1 MRSARWLIAVV
12 LTGAVVMT
20 LSSPA
25 AAKCEPEKAGANYPN
40 LVGKKIKIAVDPSTP
55 PYTIRDPN
63 DFEKIVGFDADFA
76 RAVFR
81 CVGLQ
86 LEFVSGAWSG
96 LLPSVIAG
104 QNDAMWSN
112 LYYTAERAKQVD
124 YVVYM
129 QAGTGA
135 LVQKGNPKKLKSMDD
150 TCGVRAAAGLGT
162 VEEAAFRD
170 QSKKCVATGKPEIPQ
185 VSYPDVAG
193 GVRLVQND
201 RADVML
207 TDLALVDQLARD
219 NPTAFER
226 GFAVMT
232 GFKVGVAIK
241 KGREDLLKALGTGLK
256 EMQADGTQRELLKR
270 YGLDPTLQITSETLR
285 N

>member
-1 MRSARWLIAVV
+1 MRSARWLLAAVV
-12 LTGAVVMT
+12 TGAVVMALNT
-20 LSSPA
+20 PA
-25 AAKCEPEKAGANYPN
+25 AAKCEPEKAGTTYPN

-63 DFEKIVGFDADFA
+63 DFEKIVGFDADMA
-76 RAVFR
+76 RAVFK

-86 LEFVSGAWSG
+86 LDFVSGAWSG

-135 LVQKGNPKKLKSMDD
+135 LVPKGNPKKLKSMDD
-150 TCGVRAAAGLGT
+150 TCGIRAAAGLGT
-162 VEEAAFRD
+162 VEEAAFRE
-170 QSKKCVATGKPEIPQ
+170 QSRKCVAAGKAEIPQ

-232 GFKVGVAIK
+232 GFKVGVAVK

-256 EMQADGTQRELLKR
+256 EMQADGTQRELLKK
-270 YGLDPTLQITSETLR
+270 YGLDPSLQITSETLR

>member
-1 MRSARWLIAVV
+1 MRSTCWLFAAVV
-12 LTGAVVMT
+12 TGVLVTALT
-20 LSSPA
+20 SPA
-25 AAKCEPEKAGANYPN
+25 LAKCEPEKAGTAYPN
-40 LVGKKIKIAVDPSTP
+40 LVGKKTKIAIDPSTP

-63 DFEKIVGFDADFA
+63 NFENIIGFDADLA
-76 RAVFR
+76 RAVFK

-86 LEFVSGAWSG
+86 FEFATGAWSG

-135 LVQKGNPKKLKSMDD
+135 LVRKGNPKKLKSMDD
-150 TCGVRAAAGLGT
+150 TCGIRAAAGLGT

-170 QSKKCVATGKPEIPQ
+170 QSKKCVASGKPEIPQ

-219 NPTAFER
+219 NPNALER
-226 GFAVMT
+226 GFAMMT

-241 KGREDLLKALGTGLK
+241 KGREDLLKALAEGLK
-256 EMQADGTQRELLKR
+256 EMQGDGTQRELLKK

>member
-1 MRSARWLIAVV
+1 MRSTCWLFAAVV
-12 LTGAVVMT
+12 TGVLVTALTP
-20 LSSPA
+20 PA
-25 AAKCEPEKAGANYPN
+25 LAKCEPEKAGAAYPN
-40 LVGKKIKIAVDPSTP
+40 LVGKKTKIAIDPSTP

-63 DFEKIVGFDADFA
+63 NFENIIGFDADLA
-76 RAVFR
+76 RAVFK

-86 LEFVSGAWSG
+86 LEFATGAWSG

-135 LVQKGNPKKLKSMDD
+135 LVRKGNPKKLKSMDD
-150 TCGVRAAAGLGT
+150 TCGIRAAAGLGT

-170 QSKKCVATGKPEIPQ
+170 QSKKCVASGKPEIPQ

-226 GFAVMT
+226 GFAMMT

-241 KGREDLLKALGTGLK
+241 KGREDLLKALAEGLK
-256 EMQADGTQRELLKR
+256 EMQGDGTQRELLKK